1 MNRYLS
7 ILIVVILAIG
17 VFGLSCNGNA
27 NSNTS
32 SSLSQ
37 VSTTPINAFW
47 PQGTYTAQEYGSSQ
61 TATFTG
67 NNSLELSNSTGDLY
81 FWGVIYLNDTDKSVP
96 VGMIQLRNAAT
107 GAITNEPF
115 SYSGAGVVTLNGV
128 SYSK

>member
-1 MNRYLS
+1 M
-7 ILIVVILAIG
+7 ILAIG
-17 VFGLSCNGNA
+17 IFGLSC
-27 NSNTS
+27 SDSIHSSTS
-32 SSLSQ
+32 SSLSH

-47 PQGTYTAQEYGSSQ
+47 PQGTYTAWEYGSSQ

-67 NNSLELSNSTGDLY
+67 NNSLELSDSTGNSY

-96 VGMIQLRNAAT
+96 VGMIQLRNAST

-128 SYSK
+128 SYTK

>member
-7 ILIVVILAIG
+7 ILITVILVIG
-17 VFGLSCNGNA
+17 VFELSCSGS
-27 NSNTS
+27 NSNTNKNN
-32 SSLSQ
+32 LPQ
-37 VSTTPINAFW
+37 VSTTPVNAFW
-47 PQGTYTAQEYGSSQ
+47 PQGTYTAWEYGSSQ

-67 NNSLELSNSTGDLY
+67 NNSLELSDSTGNSY

-96 VGMIQLRNAAT
+96 VGMIQLRNAST

-128 SYSK
+128 SYTK